1 MLIHQ
6 IFLQNPKDQ
15 IAFLGEKPV
24 TYGQLK
30 DTIISYRNFFYQQG
44 IRPGEN
50 VGLFS
55 KNSIDFIY
63 TYLAITSLGA
73 IIIPLNFQLVPREIA
88 FIIQNANI
96 KNLVTM
102 SILNLDAELT
112 HFQYP
117 GQLTQ
122 ILINE
127 LSETISRQEAPLVS
141 VTDNFDENE
150 ICTII
155 YTSGTTGSPKGAMLT
170 HKNLVS
176 NAQAFSQVF
185 TYHPSD
191 RILCVLPMY
200 HCFAWTAAVLTPL
213 LNGCSITILEHF
225 SIRETIAAIKDNAL
239 TVIFGIPNMFRLIA
253 QSAAKDDLVHVKLI
267 VSGGASLP
275 QDIAERFLERTGK
288 KVVEGYG
295 LSEASPIV
303 SLNPINSVKYC
314 SIGKPLPGIEVK
326 IVDNKNNPLP
336 YGVTGE
342 LLVRGPNVMHGYYK
356 LPEETAKVLQNG
368 WLHTGD
374 LAYIDSEGYIFIVDR
389 LKDMIIANGENVY
402 PREIEELLYAYP
414 AIAEAAVIGS
424 SDKLYATSIHAYIV
438 ANSESIIDKKALK
451 MYLQEKLASYKIPRK
466 FIIVN
471 SLPKSSTGK
480 ILKNV
485 LRQQEMDKSIN
496 NIPIVL
502 SP

>member
-1 MLIHQ
+1 MLVHQ
-6 IFLQNPKDQ
+6 IIQQIPSEQ
-15 IAFLGEKPV
+15 IAFQGESPI

-30 DTIISYRNFFYQQG
+30 DTVIKYRDYFYQQG

-63 TYLAITSLGA
+63 TYLAITSIGA
-73 IIIPLNFQLVPREIA
+73 TIVPLNFQLVPREIA
-88 FIIQNANI
+88 YIIHNGNI
-96 KNLVTM
+96 RNLITM
-102 SILNLDAELT
+102 STLDLDVELINY
-112 HFQYP
+112 HYI

-122 ILINE
+122 FLMTDLSDAISQLEIPPALI
-127 LSETISRQEAPLVS
+127 P
-141 VTDNFDENE
+141 DNFDENKV
-150 ICTII
+150 CTII
-155 YTSGTTGSPKGAMLT
+155 YTSGTTGNPKGAMLT

-185 TYHPSD
+185 TYRSSD
-191 RILCVLPMY
+191 RILCILPMY

-213 LNGCSITILEHF
+213 LNGCSIKILEHF
-225 SIRETIAAIKDNAL
+225 SIRETIAVIKHNTL
-239 TVIFGIPNMFRLIA
+239 TVIFGIPNMFRLFA
-253 QSAAKDDLVHVKLI
+253 QWGTKEDFSHVKLF
-267 VSGGASLP
+267 VSGGSSLP
-275 QDIAERFLERTGK
+275 QEISDQFYKKFDK

-303 SLNPINSVKYC
+303 SLNPITNIKYC
-314 SIGKPLPGIEVK
+314 SIGKPLPGIEVR
-326 IVDNKNNPLP
+326 IIDNANNTLP
-336 YGVTGE
+336 AGETGE

-374 LAYIDSEGYIFIVDR
+374 LAYIDNEGYLFIVDR
-389 LKDMIIANGENVY
+389 LKDMIITNGENIY

-424 SDKLYATSIHAYIV
+424 SDKLHSNSVHAYIV
-438 ANSESIIDKKALK
+438 ANEGFTIDKKALK
-451 MYLQEKLASYKIPRK
+451 IYLQEKLAPYKMPRK
-466 FIIVN
+466 FSIVT

-480 ILKNV
+480 ILKTV
-485 LRQQEMDKSIN
+485 LRQQELDNS
-496 NIPIVL
+496 
-502 SP
+502 